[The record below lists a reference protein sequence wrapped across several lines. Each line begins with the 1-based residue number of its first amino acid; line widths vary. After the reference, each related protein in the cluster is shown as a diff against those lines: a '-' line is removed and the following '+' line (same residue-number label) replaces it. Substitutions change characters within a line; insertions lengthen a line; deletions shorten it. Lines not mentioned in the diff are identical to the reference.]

1 MAIYAVNYDG
11 LRKRD
16 TYNELIDY
24 LQFKQEKIIYP
35 DRFAKRI
42 RESPQISNLLDGEGP
57 VSYTHLTLPTKA

>member
-24 LQFKQEKIIYP
+24 LQFKQEK
-35 DRFAKRI
+35 
-42 RESPQISNLLDGEGP
+42 
-57 VSYTHLTLPTKA
+57 SYILIGLQKG